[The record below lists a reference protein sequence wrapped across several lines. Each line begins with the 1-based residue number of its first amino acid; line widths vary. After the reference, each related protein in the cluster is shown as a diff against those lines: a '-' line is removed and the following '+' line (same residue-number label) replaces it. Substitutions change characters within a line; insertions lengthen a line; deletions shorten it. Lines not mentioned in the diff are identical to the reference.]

1 MMAGVKLGS
10 ARGAGSPLP
19 AGDCFGLEGLSL
31 LITRVAKFTTF
42 GNFF

>member
-1 MMAGVKLGS
+1 MVAGAKMGI
-10 ARGAGSPLP
+10 ARGAGPPLP
-19 AGDCFGLEGLSL
+19 AGDCLWPGMAYL